1 MQFSNPP
8 TWRIKWSHFRSLF
21 WRISGGFQFPSYK
34 ENTWNRV
41 NLCCFWRIW
50 QPDTAQDANCVHI
63 HLILMGQKSG
73 RLYPLRYT
81 KILWTLILHMRSQ
94 AFSQQY
100 LIDLH
105 SWSSSWWFQPIWKN
119 IRQLGSFPQK
129 GMNIKNTWNHHLV
142 DSWSFFGSNVPF
154 CKQPCK
160 SHLCPGAPRFFFRD
174 NAYAFP

>member
-1 MQFSNPP
+1 M
-8 TWRIKWSHFRSLF
+8 IKWSYFRSLF
-21 WRISGGFQFPSYK
+21 WRISRGFQFPSYK

-41 NLCCFWRIW
+41 NLCCLWRIW
-50 QPDTAQDANCVHI
+50 QPDTAQDTNCVHI

-105 SWSSSWWFQPIWKN
+105 SWSSSWWFQPNRKN
-119 IRQLGSFPQK
+119 IRQLGSFPQN
-129 GMNIKNTWNHHLV
+129 GMKIKNTWNHHLV
-142 DSWSFFGSNVPF
+142 DIVDHFMGALSPF
-154 CKQPCK
+154 LQTTLQISP
-160 SHLCPGAPRFFFRD
+160 LPRGPEFFFFRD